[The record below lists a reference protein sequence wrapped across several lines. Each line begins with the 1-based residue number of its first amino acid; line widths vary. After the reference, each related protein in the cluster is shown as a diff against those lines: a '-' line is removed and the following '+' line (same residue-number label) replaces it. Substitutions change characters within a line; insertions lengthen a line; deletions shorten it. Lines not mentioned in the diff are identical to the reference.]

1 MFRFQSQV
9 DATKILNA
17 PWCFDSSSMLLK
29 RWTPLFDASHE
40 RIDELPIWVHL
51 PGLPVELWTPKG
63 FEYLGNALGRY
74 MDVDM
79 SFKSSTGKMSM
90 AHILVSLNIRKGLAE
105 EIELSWGDKS
115 IMKKLDYE
123 GIPFKCRRCHKHGH
137 NASEFHLPMWGKK
150 IQGPTGSGQKK

>member
-1 MFRFQSQV
+1 LGS
-9 DATKILNA
+9 
-17 PWCFDSSSMLLK
+17 
-29 RWTPLFDASHE
+29 
-40 RIDELPIWVHL
+40 L

-79 SFKSSTGKMSM
+79 SFKDSRKMSM
-90 AHILVSLNIRKGLAE
+90 AHILVSMNIRKGLAE

-137 NASEFHLPMWGKK
+137 NASECPFFLCGGKRSKGQWGQARRSEVPH
-150 IQGPTGSGQKK
+150 IWGRLTSNPR